1 MIPVKNET
9 LKAEGYQPLIFI
21 AEDEPTNLRVLY
33 NMLKKGNFRMAA
45 AGNGNLALTAIS
57 KAQPDLILLDVMMPG
72 LDGFEVCERLQK
84 DPATKDI
91 PVIFLTARIDEEDV
105 IRGFNVGAVDYVTKP
120 FNRAELLS
128 RIKTHLEL
136 KFARESLKELNAT
149 KDRFFSVLA
158 HDLRN
163 PLQVLSLSVEFLHKK
178 YNLCSED
185 KKKEYIQKLYSGTQL
200 LAALLENLLEWS
212 MSQRGVIKCRPEK
225 LDIGEL
231 VDGSIDLTRE
241 SAEKKGIKI
250 ISRIVNETYAFADRN
265 MIRVVIRNLLSNAVK
280 FTNTGG
286 KVKISASES
295 DNFIEITVADTGIG
309 INLEDIPGLFQIDK
323 QITTAGT
330 HMEKGSG
337 LGLIL
342 CKEFVEKNKGT
353 ISVIS
358 APGKGAS
365 FKFTLS
371 RRALV

>member
-149 KDRFFSVLA
+149 KDRFFSRHLLFICGDFHNNA
-158 HDLRN
+158 PN
-163 PLQVLSLSVEFLHKK
+163 SCFL
-178 YNLCSED
+178 
-185 KKKEYIQKLYSGTQL
+185 
-200 LAALLENLLEWS
+200 
-212 MSQRGVIKCRPEK
+212 
-225 LDIGEL
+225 
-231 VDGSIDLTRE
+231 
-241 SAEKKGIKI
+241 
-250 ISRIVNETYAFADRN
+250 
-265 MIRVVIRNLLSNAVK
+265 
-280 FTNTGG
+280 
-286 KVKISASES
+286 
-295 DNFIEITVADTGIG
+295 
-309 INLEDIPGLFQIDK
+309 
-323 QITTAGT
+323 
-330 HMEKGSG
+330 
-337 LGLIL
+337 
-342 CKEFVEKNKGT
+342 
-353 ISVIS
+353 
-358 APGKGAS
+358 
-365 FKFTLS
+365 
-371 RRALV
+371 